1 MVKIAVVKK
10 IARLRSVTVVVMLVV
25 ATVDCS
31 RDCVLFDAMVAL
43 ATAAVAPKKIMV
55 APATIITKKLLPKYL
70 MHPLKVPLRPITVRR
85 LSIDRLHTVV
95 KRQLA
100 RELF

>member
-1 MVKIAVVKK
+1 MVKIAVVKT

-25 ATVDCS
+25 ATVVCS

-43 ATAAVAPKKIMV
+43 ATAAAAPKKIMV
-55 APATIITKKLLPKYL
+55 APAMSITKKLLPKYL
-70 MHPLKVPLRPITVRR
+70 MHPLKVPLRPTTVRR

-100 RELF
+100 